1 MAVRSAAPPLAA
13 PRGRLRLGGP
23 GGPRAGA
30 MARAGGGGW
39 LLALPLG
46 FLTIFLLGPLLMVA
60 LSAGGITGLHHALTD
75 RLVGDALGRT
85 LLIAL
90 LVTGSSL
97 LLGVIYAL
105 ALVSTRGVVRAALVG
120 ALLASFWVSVLVRTL
135 GWELLEEPHG
145 LLDSALHALRLLDP
159 SAHLEILQTTRGM
172 APAMVNVMLPYM
184 VLPVWAALGSLD
196 RDQLR
201 AARSL
206 GASPWLVLTRVVLP
220 QARTGIAAGALLTF
234 TLSLGFYI
242 TPRLLGG
249 PADVTIGALVG
260 SQFEA
265 SQTGDISEPAAV
277 GLLLVAAV
285 LVLYAVSDRV
295 LRVSDAWSRA

>member
-1 MAVRSAAPPLAA
+1 MAARSAAPPLPAA
-13 PRGRLRLGGP
+13 ERLRLT
-23 GGPRAGA
+23 GPRGPRRPAGA
-30 MARAGGGGW
+30 PGGGGW

-46 FLTIFLLGPLLMVA
+46 FLTVFLLGPLVMVA
-60 LSAGGITGLHHALTD
+60 LSAGGASGLHRALTD
-75 RLVGDALGRT
+75 RLVGDALART
-85 LLIAL
+85 LLIAV

-97 LLGVIYAL
+97 VLGVVYAV
-105 ALVSTRGVVRAALVG
+105 ALISSRGLTRALLVG

-135 GWELLEEPHG
+135 GWELLEEPRG
-145 LLDSALHALRLLDP
+145 LLDSALRGLHVLGP
-159 SAHLEILQTTRGM
+159 SAHLEVLQTTRGM

-184 VLPVWAALGSLD
+184 VLPVWAALGSLEP
-196 RDQLR
+196 DQLR

-206 GASPWLVLTRVVLP
+206 GARPWLILTRVVLP
-220 QARTGIAAGALLTF
+220 QARTGIAAGAVLTF
-234 TLSLGFYI
+234 ALSLGFYI

-249 PADVTIGALVG
+249 PSDVTIGSLVG

-295 LRVSDAWSRA
+295 LRVSDVWGRA

>member
-1 MAVRSAAPPLAA
+1 MAVRTAAPPFAA
-13 PRGRLRLGGP
+13 NDRLRLLEPRGP
-23 GGPRAGA
+23 WRPTAATDGSGA
-30 MARAGGGGW
+30 W

-46 FLTIFLLGPLLMVA
+46 FLTLFLLGPLLMVA
-60 LSAGGITGLHHALTD
+60 LSAGGISGLHRALTD
-75 RLVGDALGRT
+75 RLVGDALART
-85 LLIAL
+85 LLIAV
-90 LVTGSSL
+90 LVTGFSL
-97 LLGVIYAL
+97 VLGVVYAV
-105 ALVSTRGVVRAALVG
+105 ALVSSGGLTRALLVG
-120 ALLASFWVSVLVRTL
+120 ALLGSFWVSVLVRTL
-135 GWELLEEPHG
+135 GWELLEEPQG
-145 LLDSALHALRLLDP
+145 LLDSALHRLRLLGP
-159 SAHLEILQTTRGM
+159 LAHLDVLQTTRGM

-206 GASPWLVLTRVVLP
+206 GAPPWLVLTRVVLP
-220 QARTGIAAGALLTF
+220 QARTGIAAGAVLTF
-234 TLSLGFYI
+234 ALSLGFYI

-249 PADVTIGALVG
+249 PSDVTIGSLVG

-285 LVLYAVSDRV
+285 LVLYAVSDRI
-295 LRVSDAWSRA
+295 LRISDAWARG

>member
-1 MAVRSAAPPLAA
+1 MAVRSAAPPLPAGGA
-13 PRGRLRLGGP
+13 RLRWRGP
-23 GGPRAGA
+23 HRP
-30 MARAGGGGW
+30 GGGGGAGAGAW

-46 FLTIFLLGPLLMVA
+46 FLSVFLLGPLVMVG
-60 LSAGGITGLHHALTD
+60 LSAGGLGGLHHALTD
-75 RLVGDALGRT
+75 RLVGDALART
-85 LLIAL
+85 MLIAVIVTATA
-90 LVTGSSL
+90 LVV
-97 LLGVIYAL
+97 GVLYAV
-105 ALVSTRGVVRAALVG
+105 ALVSTTGVTRALLA
-120 ALLASFWVSVLVRTL
+120 ACLLASFWVSVLVRTL
-135 GWELLEEPHG
+135 GWELLEEPQG
-145 LLDSALHALRLLDP
+145 LLDRGLHAVRLLGP
-159 SAHLEILQTTRGM
+159 SAHLELLQTTGGM

-184 VLPVWAALGSLD
+184 ILPIWAALGDLD

-206 GASPWLVLTRVVLP
+206 GATPWLVLTRVVLP
-220 QARTGIAAGALLTF
+220 QARTGIAAGAVLTF

-295 LRVSDAWSRA
+295 LRVSDAWSRP